1 MQAAAVHLS
10 SKDKV
15 RKVKTE
21 GRLFYGCAHGD
32 VDLVRSQL
40 DAGLDANAWWGDLG
54 YVNSHSGSFY
64 PHYDEVPADAITRA
78 RDWGDDGSVCH
89 SYRPFLDST
98 PLHTAIQHTS
108 LTDNEAGGLAVIRL
122 LLERGADPNTKA
134 IIGCRSDGKTPLRAA
149 VTIYRVVPTCLA
161 IARLLLDFGADVNER
176 HSGKTILFQMAEQ
189 QNPMCEVASL
199 LLERGADVRIGN
211 GNTPLYR
218 AIQAVDNFASPAV
231 NSWVAQNRLAFARVL
246 LAHGASVELGR
257 TNGHGKIT
265 DTPLYHACLNS
276 CVSAARLLLAHG
288 ADFDRAN
295 AMIDFKRVTP
305 LSVVRE
311 RGHLEMNA
319 LFDAYLKHYWRLR
332 VKLRVFGRIS
342 EHLLDL
348 HVAPYVIGDGVLS
361 KKRS

>member
-1 MQAAAVHLS
+1 MQALR
-10 SKDKV
+10 DKV
-15 RKVKTE
+15 RRVKTE

-40 DAGLDANAWWGDLG
+40 DAGLNVNAWWGDLG
-54 YVNSHSGSFY
+54 HVNKNGSYFE
-64 PHYDEVPADAITRA
+64 PHYDAVPADATTRS
-78 RDWGDDGSVCH
+78 RDWGD
-89 SYRPFLDST
+89 YRPFLDST
-98 PLHTAIQHTS
+98 PLHTAVRHTS
-108 LTDNEAGGLAVIRL
+108 FTNGDKDAGGLAVIRL

-218 AIQAVDNFASPAV
+218 AIQPADVSWAVR
-231 NSWVAQNRLAFARVL
+231 NRLAFARVL

-257 TNGHGKIT
+257 TVGHGKIT

-276 CVSAARLLLAHG
+276 YVSGARFLLAHG
-288 ADFDRAN
+288 ADFDRVN
-295 AMIDFKRVTP
+295 AMIDFKPVTP
-305 LSVVRE
+305 LSVVRD
-311 RGHLEMNA
+311 RGQLEMNA

-348 HVAPYVIGDGVLS
+348 HVAPYVIGDGVL
-361 KKRS
+361 KKRSSD